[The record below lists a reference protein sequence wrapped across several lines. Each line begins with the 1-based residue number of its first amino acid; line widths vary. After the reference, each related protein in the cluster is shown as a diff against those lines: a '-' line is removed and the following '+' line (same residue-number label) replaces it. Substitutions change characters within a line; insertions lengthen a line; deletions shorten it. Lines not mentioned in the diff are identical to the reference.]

1 MKKYTFILS
10 VILIS
15 LLAVGAVSASD
26 SDNFTND
33 VISSV
38 KDSNINDQIV
48 VDEIND
54 LEDKSL
60 ATEIGTIEENITD
73 DINNQSTENGV
84 NGIDL
89 KILIPTKSNQFRPKL
104 MLIMSL
110 VLNKMLLF

>member
-38 KDSNINDQIV
+38 KDSNINNQIA

-73 DINNQSTENGV
+73 DVNNQS
-84 NGIDL
+84 
-89 KILIPTKSNQFRPKL
+89 
-104 MLIMSL
+104 LIMSL
-110 VLNKMLLF
+110 VLNKMSLF

>member
-38 KDSNINDQIV
+38 KDSNINNQIA

-60 ATEIGTIEENITD
+60 ATEIGTIEENITGD
-73 DINNQSTENGV
+73 VNNQSTENDVTDVDTTV
-84 NGIDL
+84 NVIEDTNSDEI
-89 KILIPTKSNQFRPKL
+89 KSVPTWRL
-104 MLIMSL
+104 
-110 VLNKMLLF
+110 

>member
-38 KDSNINDQIV
+38 KGANITTIKK
-48 VDEIND
+48 E
-54 LEDKSL
+54 
-60 ATEIGTIEENITD
+60 EIGIALL
-73 DINNQSTENGV
+73 Q
-84 NGIDL
+84 
-89 KILIPTKSNQFRPKL
+89 KS
-104 MLIMSL
+104 MLC
-110 VLNKMLLF
+110 K